1 MYFLVFHPSTHRFHL
16 FICPFTCPY
25 MHNIHPYIHP
35 FPSTDISINQSL
47 YQYLSFHPIIDMST
61 HLSIFP
67 PICSIYSAEHSRH
80 YPAGH
85 ETIAVTTGG
94 RSADLSGGGRY
105 PLYLTV
111 KRGFTHGYNSST
123 AITGLAIILGGK
135 VRHVEIIYLLSFHC
149 FKTAS

>member
-1 MYFLVFHPSTHRFHL
+1 MYFLVFHPSTHQFHL
-16 FICPFTCPY
+16 FICPSTCPY
-25 MHNIHPYIHP
+25 MYNIHPYIHP
-35 FPSTDISINQSL
+35 FPSTDISINQPL
-47 YQYLSFHPIIDMST
+47 HQCLSFHPIIDMST
-61 HLSIFP
+61 HPSIFP

-135 VRHVEIIYLLSFHC
+135 VRHVKIIYLFYSIILPLF
-149 FKTAS
+149 